1 MSQRLDAIEGQ
12 FAVRIDRRSL
22 ERALARKKMTRAGPS
37 TPAIAPAAV
46 YETLRAAVLS
56 GHSNGQC
63 GLAILIHRGLA
74 AWLGDLTRQTPP
86 LPPAAA
92 PTASVCS
99 TSPPP
104 TSSELTRVLAGII
117 VTLTTAEV
125 ATHG

>member
-1 MSQRLDAIEGQ
+1 
-12 FAVRIDRRSL
+12 
-22 ERALARKKMTRAGPS
+22 MTRAGPS
-37 TPAIAPAAV
+37 TPAIEPVAV

-74 AWLGDLTRQTPP
+74 AWLGDLTRQA
-86 LPPAAA
+86 LPPPPAVA
-92 PTASVCS
+92 PVASVCS
-99 TSPPP
+99 TSPP

-125 ATHG
+125 AAHG

>member
-1 MSQRLDAIEGQ
+1 
-12 FAVRIDRRSL
+12 
-22 ERALARKKMTRAGPS
+22 MTRAGPS
-37 TPAIAPAAV
+37 TPAIEQAAV

-74 AWLGDLTRQTPP
+74 AWLGELTQQAPP
-86 LPPAAA
+86 LPAAVV
-92 PTASVCS
+92 PTAPVCS

-117 VTLTTAEV
+117 VTLTTGEV
-125 ATHG
+125 AAHG